1 MEGVASATIKI
12 NRELGKL
19 ELGKIDR
26 EYIRD
31 AELRAILASTELDI
45 NIFKPYIDRK
55 LRLITS
61 VVYSEHFKLK
71 GRRRLEVF
79 KLNFARNKIEVRR
92 SNGSFQRNF
101 SEKKVVLFD
110 DFLMCD
116 LFAATDHSGRSV
128 VEHRA
133 E

>member
-1 MEGVASATIKI
+1 M
-12 NRELGKL
+12 
-19 ELGKIDR
+19 
-26 EYIRD
+26 
-31 AELRAILASTELDI
+31 ASTELDI

-101 SEKKVVLFD
+101 SEKKL
-110 DFLMCD
+110 CD

>member
-31 AELRAILASTELDI
+31 PELRAILASTELDI

-71 GRRRLEVF
+71 GRRGLEVY
-79 KLNFARNKIEVRR
+79 KLNFVRNKIEVRR
-92 SNGSFQRNF
+92 SNSSFHRNF
-101 SEKKVVLFD
+101 SEKICSFRRFSHVRPIPLQPQITGG
-110 DFLMCD
+110 D
-116 LFAATDHSGRSV
+116 LW
-128 VEHRA
+128 
-133 E
+133 